1 MFSSSFQN
9 FWTLL
14 ARMKATLEADATVA
28 AYNEIVSI
36 GKYREDRMPSFTNY
50 GIILVP
56 IAETENNGDST
67 DRRGGTINSKRF
79 EWDVNIVALVRQYNP
94 EHDVI
99 GTTPP
104 DIGILYHV
112 AKIKDALRAK
122 SFTGYLEVSKFEMN
136 GLIEFNEI
144 RSGNRDD
151 FFHEVIIPWHGL
163 GRDDVAPDVSP

>member
-1 MFSSSFQN
+1 MFSSDFQN

-14 ARMKATLEADATVA
+14 TRMKTTLQNDVSLS
-28 AYNEIVSI
+28 AYNEVVHI
-36 GKYREDRMPSFTNY
+36 GKYREDRLPQFTNY

-67 DRRGGTINSKRF
+67 DRRGGTINAKRY
-79 EWDVNIVALVRQYNP
+79 EWDINIVALVRQYDP
-94 EHDVI
+94 ATDVI

-104 DIGILYHV
+104 DVGILYHV
-112 AKIKDALRAK
+112 SKIKDALRAK

-144 RSGNRDD
+144 RSSNRDD

-163 GRDDVAPDVSP
+163 GRDDVAPDVTP